1 MDRSATALRSLT
13 DDAPPVPARVRVALA
28 DDNAVVRMGVRSLLA
43 TADDLEVV
51 GEASNGL
58 EAVALVRRTKPDVV
72 LLDVRMPKQDGVNAA
87 MEIADLTAV
96 VMLTY
101 SESPEVISAAVRAG
115 ARGYLVHGHFDEDE
129 LLQAVRL
136 AAGGLGT
143 FSALAVRALSNPAP
157 GRAALAQRYGLSG
170 REVDIME
177 LVARGAANR
186 EIAAELFIAEKT
198 VKNHIN
204 RLFAKLGVTSR
215 GQAVALWL
223 SVP

>member
-1 MDRSATALRSLT
+1 MTQ
-13 DDAPPVPARVRVALA
+13 APGSTRERVRVVLA
-28 DDNAVVRMGVRSLLA
+28 DDNAVVRMGVRSLLG
-43 TADDLEVV
+43 TSPDIEVV
-51 GEASNGL
+51 GEASNGV
-58 EAVALVRRTKPDVV
+58 EAVALVRRVRPDVV
-72 LLDVRMPKQDGVNAA
+72 LLDVRMPRQDGVNAA
-87 MEIADLTAV
+87 MEISELTAV

-129 LLQAVRL
+129 LLQAVLL

-157 GRAALAQRYGLSG
+157 GRAMLAQRYGLSE
-170 REVDIME
+170 READIME
-177 LVARGAANR
+177 LVSRGAANR

-204 RLFAKLGVTSR
+204 RLFPKLQVTNR
-215 GQAVALWL
+215 GQAVSLWL
-223 SVP
+223 SAP